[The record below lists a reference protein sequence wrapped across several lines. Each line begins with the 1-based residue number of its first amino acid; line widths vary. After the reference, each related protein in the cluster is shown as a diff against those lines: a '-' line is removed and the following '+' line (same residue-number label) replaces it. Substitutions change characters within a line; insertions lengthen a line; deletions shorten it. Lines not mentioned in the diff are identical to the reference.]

1 MTIIRTLLLCA
12 SVLAISGCTTSAS
25 LQYFNGGYYMVGD
38 KSCVRATPM
47 SSTRI
52 MCIDKKGSQTGWR
65 DAYTP
70 SQIQAYRQNAY
81 EQQLYMQQ
89 LNQSMQQNVVQSQQ
103 TQQQAYQNL
112 SNTQQFTQQFL
123 QQVQSGGL
131 TPRPGGITYRVNGNT
146 IFGSDGS
153 TYRVV
158 GNTIFSQSGATCT
171 VVNNVIVCR

>member
-1 MTIIRTLLLCA
+1 MKISRIFLLCI
-12 SVLAISGCTTSAS
+12 SVLMVSGCTTSAS

-52 MCIDKKGSQTGWR
+52 MCIDKKGNHTGWR

-89 LNQSMQQNVVQSQQ
+89 LNQSMQENVRQSQQ
-103 TQQQAYQNL
+103 IRQQAQQSL
-112 SNTQQFTQQFL
+112 SNTQQYSQQVL
-123 QQVQSGGL
+123 QQIQQNNNY
-131 TPRPGGITYRVNGNT
+131 PRAGGITYRVSGNN
-146 IFGSDGS
+146 IFGSDGT

-158 GNTIFSQSGATCT
+158 GNTIFSQSGQTCT
-171 VVNNVIVCR
+171 IVNNVIVCR